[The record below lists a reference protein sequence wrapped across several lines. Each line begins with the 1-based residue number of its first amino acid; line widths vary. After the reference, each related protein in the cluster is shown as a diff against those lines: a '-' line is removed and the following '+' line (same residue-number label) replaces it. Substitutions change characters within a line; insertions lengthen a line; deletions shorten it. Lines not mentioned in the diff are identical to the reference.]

1 MRIWMVV
8 MALAL
13 GPAVGNGFARF
24 GYGLI
29 LPAMQSDLGWS
40 YTAAGWINTAN
51 AIGYLAGALLALGC
65 SNYIGPAR
73 LFQYGM
79 AVTAAALALS
89 GFTDDFATL
98 IALRVLAGIGGAP
111 VFIAGGAMAA
121 TLFAS
126 DSSKNALAIALYFGG
141 AGAGLLLTA
150 LLLPPMLE
158 IGGAASWPYTWQA
171 LGALSLAALLP
182 AWWGARQISE
192 APSPSG
198 ALVFPPWTRLMPS
211 LAGYFLFAAGYIVYM
226 TFVVAWMRVNG
237 SGAGMVVATWGLLG
251 LAVMV
256 SPFVWR
262 RVLAAYA
269 NGVPLGLAS
278 MATGLAV
285 VLPFALAGWGG
296 LLLSAVV
303 FGLSFFIAPTAVT
316 SFSKKN
322 MPRAQWSAAVA
333 LYTTAFAL
341 GQTLG
346 PIGAGWMADI
356 SGNLSVSLWAGAA
369 VLLAGGALGFFQR
382 SLSPPA
388 RVD

>member
-1 MRIWMVV
+1 

-13 GPAVGNGFARF
+13 GPAVSNGFARF

-29 LPAMQSDLGWS
+29 LPAMQSDLGWN

-65 SNYIGPAR
+65 SAAIGPAR

-79 AVTAAALALS
+79 VVTAAAVALS

-126 DSSKNALAIALYFGG
+126 DSSRNALAIALYFGG

-150 LLLPPMLE
+150 LLLPPLLE
-158 IGGAASWPYTWQA
+158 VGGAASWPHAWQA
-171 LGALSLAALLP
+171 LGALSIVSLLP
-182 AWWGARQISE
+182 AWWGARQITD
-192 APSPSG
+192 APRESG
-198 ALVFPPWTRLMPS
+198 EMVFPPCSRLLPS
-211 LAGYFLFAAGYIVYM
+211 LSGYFLFAAGYIVYM
-226 TFVVAWMRVNG
+226 TFVVAWMRANG
-237 SGAGMVVATWGLLG
+237 SGVAAVVATWGVLG
-251 LAVMV
+251 VAVMA

-285 VLPFALAGWGG
+285 VLPFAVAGWGG
-296 LLLSAVV
+296 LLLSAAV

-333 LYTTAFAL
+333 LYTTAFAV

-346 PIGAGWMADI
+346 PIGAGWIADA
-356 SGNLSVSLWAGAA
+356 SGGLSAGLLAGAA
-369 VLLAGGALGFFQR
+369 LLLVGGALGFFQR
-382 SLSPPA
+382 EIKP
-388 RVD
+388 RGNVN